1 MYQGLTFPQID
12 PVAFQLG
19 WIIIRWYSLAY
30 IFGLVLAWGLAR
42 KMSRQSHSTF
52 TVLKI
57 DDFLI
62 WATVGIILGGRLGYV
77 LFYNLEYYLEFP
89 LQILAL
95 WQGGMSFHGGLIGVI
110 IATLLFAKRKDISP
124 FVMGDILVCVAPIG
138 LFLGRLANFIN
149 GELYGRVST
158 AVPWVMVFP
167 MGGEA
172 PRHPSQLYEAF
183 AEGILLFVI
192 LNLLWWFVPK
202 YRNRTGFMT
211 GLFFILYGFFRFG
224 LEYFREPDDH
234 LGFVL
239 AHLSMGQ
246 LLCVPMA
253 LFGLWLIVKTS
264 PKSRIK
270 RLKEEE

>member
-19 WIIIRWYSLAY
+19 WFVIRWYSLAY
-30 IFGLVLAWGLAR
+30 IFGLILAWGLAR

-110 IATLLFAKRKDISP
+110 IATLLFARRKEISP

-167 MGGEA
+167 TGGEE
-172 PRHPSQLYEAF
+172 PRHPSQLYEAV
-183 AEGILLFVI
+183 AEGVLLFII
-192 LNLLWWFVPK
+192 LNTLWWFVPK

-224 LEYFREPDDH
+224 LEYFRQPDEH

-253 LFGLWLIVKTS
+253 LFGLWVIVKTS
-264 PKSRIK
+264 PKSQIK